1 MTAKKNE
8 PAKTAEK
15 GPAGKRPAKNKSRDG
30 PSKAYENAAFINS
43 RAGRPL
49 RIISEHL
56 EPEARLKDQGI
67 ADTIVF
73 FGSSRI
79 PSRSEARAA
88 LKKTRR
94 KKRPSKIE
102 IGRAERAVEMSH
114 YYEDARELAYRL
126 TKWSKGLAGRARDK
140 DCAERRFVVCTGGG
154 PGIMEAANRGA
165 SEAHGINIGFNI
177 AIPEEQFQNPYITR
191 ELTFEF
197 HYFFMRK
204 FWFVYLAKAMVVFP
218 GGFGTIDEFFEV
230 LTLVQTKKVKKKMPV
245 VLFGASFW
253 DQVIDIEAMAR
264 FGTIGPEDLNLFFK
278 TDDTDEA
285 YAFIT
290 SELEREWLHLPGGR
304 KELV

>member
-1 MTAKKNE
+1 MTNRKNKKRKKAKKAASGE
-8 PAKTAEK
+8 
-15 GPAGKRPAKNKSRDG
+15 SL
-30 PSKAYENAAFINS
+30 KAFENAAFINS

-56 EPEARLKDQGI
+56 EPEARFEEQGI
-67 ADTIVF
+67 SDTIVF

-79 PSRSEARAA
+79 LSRSDARAA
-88 LKKTRR
+88 LKKARR
-94 KKRPSKIE
+94 KKQPAKDD
-102 IGRAERAVEMSH
+102 IGRAEQAMKMSR

-126 TKWSKGLAGRARDK
+126 TKWSKGLAGRAKGK
-140 DCAERRFVVCTGGG
+140 DGADRRFVVCTGGG
-154 PGIMEAANRGA
+154 PGIMEAACRGA
-165 SEAHGINIGFNI
+165 SEARGINIGLNI
-177 AIPEEQFQNPYITR
+177 AIPEEQFKNPYITR
-191 ELTFEF
+191 ELAFEF

-230 LTLVQTKKVKKKMPV
+230 LTLIQTKKVKKKMPI
-245 VLFGASFW
+245 VLFGTSFW
-253 DQVIDIEAMAR
+253 NDVIDIEALAR
-264 FGTIGPEDLNLFFK
+264 FGTISPEDRNLFFK

-290 SELEREWLHLPGGR
+290 SELERDWLHLPGGR

>member
-1 MTAKKNE
+1 MTE
-8 PAKTAEK
+8 S
-15 GPAGKRPAKNKSRDG
+15 KNKSKKEAKKTGHGG
-30 PSKAYENAAFINS
+30 PVKAYENAAFINS

-67 ADTIVF
+67 SDTIVF

-79 PSRSEARAA
+79 LPRFDARAA
-88 LKKTRR
+88 LKKARQ
-94 KKRPSKIE
+94 KKHPSKDG
-102 IGRAERAVEMSH
+102 IGRAERALEMSG
-114 YYEDARELAYRL
+114 YYEDARELARRL
-126 TKWSKGLAGRARDK
+126 TEWSKGLDG
-140 DCAERRFVVCTGGG
+140 AERRFVICTGGG

-165 SEAHGINIGFNI
+165 SEARGINIGFNI

-191 ELTFEF
+191 ELAFEF

-204 FWFVYLAKAMVVFP
+204 FWFVYLAKAMVAFP

-230 LTLVQTKKVKKKMPV
+230 LTLIQTKKVKKKMPV

-253 DQVIDIEAMAR
+253 DRVIDIEAMAR
-264 FGTIGPEDLNLFFK
+264 FGVIGPEDRNLFFK
-278 TDDTDEA
+278 TDDLDEA